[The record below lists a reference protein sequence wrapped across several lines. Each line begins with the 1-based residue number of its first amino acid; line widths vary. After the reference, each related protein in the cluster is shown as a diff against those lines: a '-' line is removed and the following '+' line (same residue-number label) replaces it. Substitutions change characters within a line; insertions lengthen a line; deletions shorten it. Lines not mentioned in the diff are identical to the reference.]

1 MPKPHPLALAIA
13 TLLSTQAA
21 HATDNTS
28 HREVVQND
36 SILITG
42 VQDGFKTITSS
53 GAMRMEMDQL
63 ETPQQVNVINE
74 QLMTEQGSTTL
85 GQVLSNDASVSA
97 GGTSRNRERFSLRG
111 FELSSGS
118 GFLRNGQQHWSHYRQ
133 PIELLDRVEVLKG
146 PSGLLYGKSAP
157 GGLIN
162 MVTKKPTYE
171 RQTIIRQ
178 DVGSDNELRTML
190 DTGGALTEDERLR
203 ARLVLSRQQYD
214 SWREYTDGSTPETER
229 FVGGLFVDY
238 DLTDTATLSFHYD
251 KTHDDGSVDSG
262 ALIENGKPVLGDQH
276 IWNAQWSNIDN
287 DVENI
292 GVDLD
297 WQLGQ
302 DWRLKAGYNH
312 QDFVRHDLESSSFS
326 HYDAAAGTY
335 KVSGFDRH
343 DNWQF
348 DTAYADLNGH
358 FNTGQVQHEV
368 LIGANW
374 LNYYYKRQQQ
384 SFRGSNAVD
393 ATVGQPIE
401 KPADLDYRTAD
412 ARVYPERDS
421 YGLYVQDLITLN
433 PQWQLLIGARY
444 DYEDSGDD
452 NQGNLVP
459 KAGVIYHPT
468 PAGSVYLTYAE
479 SFEPQSPVSNP
490 DDINDGMTL
499 DPVSGEIYE
508 LGTKWNLMDD
518 RLMFSAAVFDLTQT
532 NKVLTRDRDDLGA
545 GLVETRQVG
554 EQKHVGAEILASGR
568 LTDKLSLQGSATW
581 LDAEL
586 KDPYDASL
594 DGNRPADVP
603 EFAASVWTRYDLTDS
618 TAFNLGAI
626 HVGERYGDARN
637 TYKKDSYTRFDAA
650 VSHQLH
656 QFNQADLT
664 LRLKVEN
671 LFDEDYL
678 AGGDRNNTV
687 IGEGRNFLA
696 SMELRF

>member
-1 MPKPHPLALAIA
+1 MSKQHPLALAIA
-13 TLLSTQAA
+13 TLLATQAS
-21 HATDNTS
+21 HAASTTQPPS
-28 HREVVQND
+28 HAGDKIV
-36 SILITG
+36 ITG
-42 VQDGFKTITSS
+42 SS
-53 GAMRMEMDQL
+53 DSYRTGSSTGAMRMEMGQL
-63 ETPQQVNVINE
+63 ETPQQVNVISE
-74 QLMTEQGSTTL
+74 QLIIEQGATTL
-85 GQVLSNDASVSA
+85 GQVLSNDASISA

-111 FELSSGS
+111 FDLNSGS

-157 GGLIN
+157 GGLVN
-162 MVTKKPTYE
+162 MVSKKPTYE
-171 RQTIIRQ
+171 HQTTLRQ
-178 DVGSDNELRTML
+178 DFGSDNEFRTTL
-190 DTGGALTEDERLR
+190 DTSGALTADQRLR
-203 ARLVLSRQQYD
+203 ARLVLSHQQYD

-238 DLTDTATLSFHYD
+238 DLTDNATLSFHYD
-251 KTHDDGSVDSG
+251 KTRDDGSVDSG
-262 ALIENGKPVLGDQH
+262 AYIQNGKPVLGDKH

-297 WQLGQ
+297 WQLS
-302 DWRLKAGYNH
+302 DNWKLNAGYNH
-312 QDFVRHDLESSSFS
+312 QDLVRHDLESSSFS
-326 HYDAAAGTY
+326 DYNPTTGTY

-348 DTAYADLNGH
+348 DTAYADLSGRFH
-358 FNTGQVQHEV
+358 TGQVQHEV
-368 LIGANW
+368 LVGTNW

-384 SFRGSNAVD
+384 SFRGGSAVD

-401 KPADLDYRTAD
+401 KPADLDYRSANAT
-412 ARVYPERDS
+412 VYPERAS

-433 PQWQLLIGARY
+433 PQWQLLVGARY
-444 DYEDSGDD
+444 DYEDDGEET
-452 NQGNLVP
+452 QGNVVP

-468 PAGSVYLTYAE
+468 TAGSIYLTYAE
-479 SFEPQSPVSNP
+479 SFEPQGPVSDP
-490 DDINDGMTL
+490 DDINDGMKL

-518 RLMFSAAVFDLTQT
+518 RLLLSAAVFDLTQS
-532 NKVLTRDRDDLGA
+532 NKVLKRDRDDLGA
-545 GLVETRQVG
+545 GLTETRQIG
-554 EQKHVGAEILASGR
+554 EQKHIGAELMAAGQ
-568 LTDKLSLQGSATW
+568 LTDKLSLQGSAIW

-603 EFAASVWTRYDLTDS
+603 EFAASIWTRYDLTGN
-618 TAFNLGAI
+618 TAFNLGAT
-626 HVGERYGDARN
+626 HVGERYGDSRN
-637 TYKKDSYTRFDAA
+637 TYKKDGYTRFDAG
-650 VSHQLH
+650 VSHKIR
-656 QFNQADLT
+656 QFKQADLT

-678 AGGDRNNTV
+678 AGGDDDTTV

-696 SMELRF
+696 SVEMRF